1 MDIRQWLQNPNAPLP
16 GKTKAEK
23 RYQANIKHESHL
35 YELQDNQVY
44 YKEYHDTCRNKILSA
59 RYTLY
64 YNNAFE
70 ILTTIYEK
78 LIYIGKYSLK
88 ATNFYTNYIIASNT
102 AFEYIRQLWYSLSRN
117 NYAWISAYYTYYNKE
132 KAQKNNIGVIPI

>member
-1 MDIRQWLQNPNAPLP
+1 MDIRQWFQNPNTPLP
-16 GKTKAEK
+16 GGTKAEK
-23 RYQANIKHESHL
+23 RYQANIKYESHL

-44 YKEYHDTCRNKILSA
+44 YKEYYNTRRNKILLA

-70 ILTTIYEK
+70 ILTTIYKK
-78 LIYIGKYSLK
+78 LMHTGKYSLK

-102 AFEYIRQLWYSLSRN
+102 IFEYIR
-117 NYAWISAYYTYYNKE
+117 
-132 KAQKNNIGVIPI
+132 